1 MKLLDFNVRLNVY
14 VLNLRRLLSIVIRCA
29 SLFGVG
35 GSGRSPVSTFW
46 MNPLI
51 STSGA
56 SLISLRPNTGV
67 ATLLLLFIT
76 FPARQPFRASNH
88 VPKVILDLSGS
99 HFGAVVSGAI
109 VCGYYGEWCYGEF
122 CYGEW
127 VL

>member
-1 MKLLDFNVRLNVY
+1 MV
-14 VLNLRRLLSIVIRCA
+14 VLRFRGRRQWAQPNRIPFGRIRSFLRPA
-29 SLFGVG
+29 
-35 GSGRSPVSTFW
+35 
-46 MNPLI
+46 
-51 STSGA
+51 
-56 SLISLRPNTGV
+56 RPNTGV

-88 VPKVILDLSGS
+88 VPEFILASPKVILDLSGS

-109 VCGYYGEWCYGEF
+109 VCGYYGEWCYGEW